1 MGAIQ
6 GAINQAVGSVASV
19 ATRTKGFKEVKK
31 LVDLE
36 QTKASTEAVEKQ
48 AESNA
53 YNEAQKQLKSNPNLN
68 VAQFIRNA
76 TTASLAANKSY
87 QQMLIMQQGMAQK
100 KKSLLD
106 LI

>member
-6 GAINQAVGSVASV
+6 GAINQMITSAAIGVG
-19 ATRTKGFKEVKK
+19 ATQKIKADVKEAEVKASK
-31 LVDLE
+31 LG
-36 QTKASTEAVEKQ
+36 TEAVEKQ
-48 AESNA
+48 AESKA
-53 YNEAQKQLKSNPNLN
+53 YSEAQEQLKSNPDLN

-87 QQMLIMQQGMAQK
+87 QQMLTMQQGMAQR